1 MKTRTPLPLFVGL
14 MLGSLL
20 PVLLPGQQWQRDSIY
35 VRGGVPGTTNFTG
48 AERVYFQEYD
58 DDGKPLTIFTQR
70 RNNMGDWENWRRRA
84 YTYTDGELASLLI
97 QFWRPAVQSFA
108 DRTERTYTYDAEGN
122 MLNKLAK
129 RGPAP
134 GMPLENHKQW
144 TYTYDNAG
152 NPTSRLLQRWDGT
165 QWTDVSRL
173 TTNYNAEGQPTQQL
187 QERWIDGSW
196 ANNRRRGW
204 LYEDGTGLVTTV
216 QEQTFDTD
224 EQSWVNQT
232 RVLYQNNGLGSWT
245 NIVKQ
250 HWDAEQ
256 MSWANVER
264 EELQYNAGL
273 QLENRT
279 LSEWQGDTW
288 QPLYQLYYFLAGG
301 VFNLFG
307 DSWNTNENQWDLFAR
322 HQAVYEDGRILQ
334 DRGWQYWNEEQE
346 KWLNEQASLQR
357 QHFWSDVMVSTE
369 AITTLEACPIPNP
382 YRMGTPFFCEGLPA
396 DQPVELRLTD
406 TMGKTVYSKRLSTA
420 GTLQMDGT
428 LPGGL
433 YVLSIQSR
441 TQRLHIQKLIILP

>member
-152 NPTSRLLQRWDGT
+152 NPTSGCCKRWDDT
-165 QWTDVSRL
+165 Q
-173 TTNYNAEGQPTQQL
+173 
-187 QERWIDGSW
+187 
-196 ANNRRRGW
+196 
-204 LYEDGTGLVTTV
+204 
-216 QEQTFDTD
+216 
-224 EQSWVNQT
+224 
-232 RVLYQNNGLGSWT
+232 
-245 NIVKQ
+245 
-250 HWDAEQ
+250 
-256 MSWANVER
+256 WANV
-264 EELQYNAGL
+264 
-273 QLENRT
+273 
-279 LSEWQGDTW
+279 
-288 QPLYQLYYFLAGG
+288 
-301 VFNLFG
+301 
-307 DSWNTNENQWDLFAR
+307 
-322 HQAVYEDGRILQ
+322 
-334 DRGWQYWNEEQE
+334 
-346 KWLNEQASLQR
+346 
-357 QHFWSDVMVSTE
+357 
-369 AITTLEACPIPNP
+369 
-382 YRMGTPFFCEGLPA
+382 
-396 DQPVELRLTD
+396 
-406 TMGKTVYSKRLSTA
+406 
-420 GTLQMDGT
+420 
-428 LPGGL
+428 
-433 YVLSIQSR
+433 SR
-441 TQRLHIQKLIILP
+441 